1 MEVQN
6 KTAHL
11 VFVVDDD
18 KSMRHSLK
26 TLLEKSGWQVEIFT
40 KGEDVLTRLKDICP
54 DVILSDVRM
63 PSMSGLELLENLKND
78 LSPPIVLISAHGDI
92 PIAVKAM
99 QEGAYSCIEKPF
111 DPHRLL
117 AALRNGARGYRQ
129 ALKTARLRA
138 RLSSLSGLDRIL
150 LGETSVIKSLREEI
164 IDLSATD
171 NQVLLLGE
179 TGTGKSLVAR
189 AIHDLGPRAG
199 EPFIVIN
206 CANISLENFEPYMF
220 GVKGKSKGAFLNAD
234 GGTVFLDELGT
245 MPLQI
250 QAKFLRVIESQEFFM
265 LNDDEPTRVNV
276 RIISASNEDLEE
288 AIIKGSF
295 RKDLLYRLN
304 NMVLNLPPLIERKS
318 DILLLFEYF
327 LNQQAQLYEIKIP
340 TISAEDIAALLA
352 HDWAGNV
359 RELRHVAERRVLAAR
374 RGGGSAAKAIARNGE
389 PDDVPETL
397 RGAVAAFEK
406 QLIGQA
412 IKNHQGRMDAVAEA
426 LGIGRRTLN
435 EKIVKLGLNKDEL
448 L

>member
-1 MEVQN
+1 MEAQS

-40 KGEDVLTRLKDICP
+40 KGQDVLTRLKDICP

-63 PSMSGLELLENLKND
+63 PAMSGLELLENIKND

-99 QEGAYSCIEKPF
+99 QEGAYSFIEKPF
-111 DPHRLL
+111 DPYRLL
-117 AALRNGARGYRQ
+117 AALRNGARQHRQ
-129 ALKTARLRA
+129 ALETARLRA
-138 RLSSLSGLDRIL
+138 RLNSLSGLDRIF
-150 LGETSVIKSLREEI
+150 LGENFKIKLLREEI
-164 IDLSATD
+164 FDLSATD
-171 NQVLLLGE
+171 SPVMLLGE

-189 AIHDLGPRAG
+189 AMHDLGGRAS
-199 EPFIVIN
+199 EPFVVMN
-206 CANISLENFEPYMF
+206 CATIPLENFEPYMF
-220 GVKGKSKGAFLNAD
+220 GVKGKSNGAFLRAD
-234 GGTVFLDELGT
+234 RGSLFLDELGT
-245 MPLQI
+245 MPLEI
-250 QAKFLRVIESQEFFM
+250 QAKFLRVIETQEFFM
-265 LNDDEPTRVNV
+265 LGDSAPTKVNV
-276 RIISASNEDLEE
+276 RIISASNENLENAVEHGRFRRDL
-288 AIIKGSF
+288 F
-295 RKDLLYRLN
+295 YRLN
-304 NMVLNLPPLIERKS
+304 NVVLNLPPLRERKE
-318 DILLLFEYF
+318 DIILLFEHF
-327 LNQQAQLYEIKIP
+327 LGQQALLYEIA
-340 TISAEDIAALLA
+340 TLAFTSDDIAALLS
-352 HDWAGNV
+352 HEWAGNV

-374 RGGGSAAKAIARNGE
+374 RGGGSVAKAIARNGE